1 MDDLIEIGVNIL
13 NPFQPE
19 AMDVFKMKDLYGK
32 KITFDGGI
40 GTQVNLPFGTPEE
53 VKEEIRTCARVLS
66 KGGGYVMETT
76 KPLRPE
82 VPTEN
87 AVAALETII
96 EEAHR
101 AC

>member
-1 MDDLIEIGVNIL
+1 MANSFD
-13 NPFQPE
+13 
-19 AMDVFKMKDLYGK
+19 

-40 GTQVNLPFGTPEE
+40 GTQVNLPHGTPEQ
-53 VKEEIRTCARVLS
+53 VREEIRTSARVLS
-66 KGGGYVMETT
+66 KGGGYVMGTT

-101 AC
+101 KAE